1 MEGYMH
7 LTPDEFR
14 NFPLSDVI
22 HDKEG
27 LRFMKKGVKLLDY
40 SYAFGVIVQVEA
52 LGEIEMSD
60 KGTPFENEFFTAKD
74 FRVIKVYHMEDF
86 LAEMNSGED
95 NAGVLN
101 SGDYNY
107 GNDNE
112 GNFNYGNNN
121 LGWNNYGSNNDGVYN
136 YGDCNSGEEN
146 CGSFNSGTRNYGY
159 YNSGNYNYGDY
170 NSGSFNYGDFNSG
183 EFSYG
188 CFNENAYGKNFIRMF
203 DKMSDWTYE
212 DWISSPA
219 RKIMI
224 TLMKSE
230 DKQNRWNNLSPCDK
244 EEIKSLPNF
253 DSESFFRTTGI
264 KVD

>member
-1 MEGYMH
+1 MEGYIH

-27 LRFMKKGVKLLDY
+27 LRFMKKGVNLLDY
-40 SYAFGVIVQVEA
+40 SYAFGVIVQLEA

-136 YGDCNSGEEN
+136 YGDFNSGEEN
-146 CGSFNSGTRNYGY
+146 CGSFNSGTCNYGY
-159 YNSGNYNYGDY
+159 YNSGNYNYGDF
-170 NSGSFNYGDFNSG
+170 NSGNYNYGDFNSG
-183 EFSYG
+183 AYVYG
-188 CFNENAYGKNFIRMF
+188 CFNEKSYKKECIRMF

-212 DWISSPA
+212 DWMSSPA

-244 EEIKSLPNF
+244 EEIKNLPNF
-253 DSESFFRTTGI
+253 DSEIFFRTTGI

>member
-14 NFPLSDVI
+14 SFPLFDVI

-27 LRFMKKGVKLLDY
+27 LRFMKKGVNLLNY

-101 SGDYNY
+101 SGNYNY

-136 YGDCNSGEEN
+136 YGDCNSGA
-146 CGSFNSGTRNYGY
+146 YV
-159 YNSGNYNYGDY
+159 
-170 NSGSFNYGDFNSG
+170 
-183 EFSYG
+183 YG
-188 CFNENAYGKNFIRMF
+188 CFNEKSYKKECIRMF

-212 DWISSPA
+212 DWMSSPA

-253 DSESFFRTTGI
+253 DSEIFFRTTGI